1 MRPARSCA
9 RHGPARARARRRR
22 RSACRRRR
30 ARLPP
35 RRRRRPRRRPSE
47 PPPVPSARKGSPA
60 RPLPNHRGEMDE
72 GSITPRTPSAPAGR
86 LTVGS
91 LMGVAP
97 GTGISPGGSAA
108 ARAAPPPPV
117 PVAPVLRTVPPAGL
131 LPPEEEGQNWS
142 IVEGEVGH
150 GGGQARF
157 RSDGVEALTYNN
169 PFGQLFERVW
179 FDGRIVFALEAGE
192 VEVDPDRVKVAQEY
206 QIVYAVELDE
216 RGKLRRPP
224 ERVPG
229 QYNIY

>member
-1 MRPARSCA
+1 
-9 RHGPARARARRRR
+9 
-22 RSACRRRR
+22 
-30 ARLPP
+30 
-35 RRRRRPRRRPSE
+35 
-47 PPPVPSARKGSPA
+47 
-60 RPLPNHRGEMDE
+60 MDE
-72 GSITPRTPSAPAGR
+72 GSITPRMPSAPPGR

-91 LMGVAP
+91 LIGVAP
-97 GTGISPGGSAA
+97 GTGVSPGGRDA
-108 ARAAPPPPV
+108 ARPPAAPPPL
-117 PVAPVLRTVPPAGL
+117 LRTLPAAGL
-131 LPPEEEGQNWS
+131 LPPEEEGRNWS

-150 GGGQARF
+150 SGGQAQF
-157 RSDGVEALTYNN
+157 RPDGVEALTYNN

-229 QYNIY
+229 QYNIYDSIPGMERYSPIWQFNYVIVPRDYRPNTLRSERDCLASGYRIIRSRVFEN